1 MTHYGDLCASEHCA
15 DLASPGH
22 TLCSGCIA
30 DRQAERAAV
39 AREATERTEAHEAE
53 VAAQEPTN

>member
-1 MTHYGDLCASEHCA
+1 MTHYGDLCASPYCG

-22 TLCSGCIA
+22 SLCTGCLA

-39 AREATERTEAHEAE
+39 ERHAVELTEAHEAE